1 MPMKLYYVPM
11 TRSTRPRW
19 LLEELGVPYELVRL
33 DVAAHENRSAEYL
46 ALNPFGH
53 VPTLVDGDRVVYET
67 LAICLYLADKYYERG
82 LAPPFESP
90 ERAPYL
96 QWSIFSVVSVERAVE
111 QVHEQSLWLPEED
124 RQPRALEKARGTFR
138 DIATVVEQ
146 ALGEREFLVGDRF
159 TTADLMMGSVMAW
172 ARTLGLL
179 AEHPRLELYAKQQTA
194 RPAAKR
200 AKAD

>member
-1 MPMKLYYVPM
+1 MKLYYVPM

-19 LLEELGVPYELVRL
+19 LLEELGVPYDLVRL
-33 DVAAHENRSAEYL
+33 DVGARANRSAEYL

-96 QWSIFSVVSVERAVE
+96 QWSVFAVVSAERAVE
-111 QVHEQSLWLPEED
+111 QVNEQSLWLAEEE
-124 RQPRALEKARGTFR
+124 RQPRALEKARAQFNDMAG
-138 DIATVVEQ
+138 VVEK
-146 ALGEREFLVGDRF
+146 ALGEREFLIGDRF
-159 TTADLMMGSVMAW
+159 TTADLMMGSALAW

-179 AEHPRLELYAKQQTA
+179 TEHPRLEAYAKVQTA

-200 AKAD
+200 ARAD